1 MWGVKSVMPYRYIF
15 CVFVFFG
22 AVLQGRHLQIVW
34 NLGDIG
40 NALMAIP
47 NLIGLI
53 FLGGVIRHV
62 TKDYLKRWDANKITS
77 PFGD

>member
-1 MWGVKSVMPYRYIF
+1 
-15 CVFVFFG
+15 
-22 AVLQGRHLQIVW
+22 LQIVW

-47 NLIGLI
+47 NLIGL
-53 FLGGVIRHV
+53 FLLGSVVKSV
-62 TKDYLKRWDANKITS
+62 TDDYLKRWDEGKITS

>member
-1 MWGVKSVMPYRYIF
+1 MPYRYIF
-15 CVFVFFG
+15 CVFVFCG

-53 FLGGVIRHV
+53 FLGGVVRHI
-62 TKDYLKRWDANKITS
+62 TKDYLKRWDANQITS